1 MSGRTMRRY
10 VLNSK
15 TGLLDPIFATGET
28 IPESGI
34 YRVIHSEHRLPRQ
47 VTLHRGELFPRCAKC
62 DHFINFELLHPA
74 PAVIDLPH
82 TSRVHLFDL
91 PVIEEDPLS
100 SAPVV

>member
-34 YRVIHSEHRLPRQ
+34 YRVIHSEHRLPLQ
-47 VTLHRGELFPRCAKC
+47 VTLHKGEVFPWATM
-62 DHFINFELLHPA
+62 PA
-74 PAVIDLPH
+74 IRA
-82 TSRVHLFDL
+82 
-91 PVIEEDPLS
+91 S
-100 SAPVV
+100 SFRPRSK